1 MGVWNDLDARYRVIL
16 CDVWGVVHDGVRLL
30 PGAAERLRQ
39 WRSEGRFVVLMTN
52 APRTAD
58 NVAQQLADIGLP
70 SDCWDEIVTSG
81 EAGIA
86 ALLDLDAP
94 VGFIGTA
101 EDRAVLEG
109 RGVRIAEKDFTD
121 LACTGLDERRTDVA
135 DYRDELQDYADR
147 GIAMHCLNPDR
158 LVLRGGV
165 PEACAGALAAVYESL
180 GGRVHWYGKPDGPI
194 YRHALELA
202 GNPPAET
209 VLAIGD
215 NLQTDMLGACRMGF
229 DAVYI
234 GAGEAA
240 IGLWR
245 PIAVMEGLA

>member
-1 MGVWNDLDARYRVIL
+1 MDVWNDLDARYRVIL

-39 WRSEGRFVVLMTN
+39 WRREGRFVVLMTN

-86 ALLDLDAP
+86 ALLELDAP

-101 EDRAVLEG
+101 EDRAELEG
-109 RGVRIAEKDFTD
+109 RGVRIAENGFSDF
-121 LACTGLDERRTDVA
+121 ACTGLDERRADVA
-135 DYRDELQDYADR
+135 DYRDELDGYAKR

-158 LVLRGGV
+158 MVLRGGV
-165 PEACAGALAAVYESL
+165 PEACAGALADVYESL
-180 GGRVHWYGKPDGPI
+180 GGCVHWYGKPDKPI

-202 GNPPAET
+202 GNPPADT

-215 NLQTDMLGACRMGF
+215 NLQTDMLGASRMGF
-229 DAVYI
+229 DAVYVGAGDANI
-234 GAGEAA
+234 GA
-240 IGLWR
+240 WR
-245 PIAVMEGLA
+245 PIAVVEGLA